1 MYITLRENKKI
12 KVNILGE
19 GEPIIFVHS
28 YLWDSNLWKP
38 QLEKLSKNF
47 KCISI
52 DLWGHGE
59 SDPLSKEDSFSLKDL
74 TLDIINIA
82 DELDI
87 NQFNYI
93 GLSVGA
99 MLGTYL
105 ALDYSDRVKKLILMD
120 GYSGSEPVLTQ
131 EKYLSL
137 LNSIENLRYIPEE
150 LANIITPMFF
160 SKNETLTE
168 GILYKNFKNE
178 LINKKEK
185 NIDTIVKLGR
195 AIFQRENLLDRMKN
209 IKNPILFLVGEE
221 DMPRPPHESL
231 QMSSLVKNSD
241 LVIIPK
247 AGHISNLE
255 NPSFVN
261 TQIVDFLNK

>member
-1 MYITLRENKKI
+1 MYVTLRENKKI

-59 SDPLSKEDSFSLKDL
+59 SDPLSKEDGCSLKDL

-82 DELDI
+82 NELDI

-137 LNSIENLRYIPEE
+137 LNSIENIRYIPEE

-160 SKNETLTE
+160 SKNETLIE

-195 AIFQRENLLDRMKN
+195 AIFQRENLLDRMK
-209 IKNPILFLVGEE
+209 ILKIQYYF
-221 DMPRPPHESL
+221 
-231 QMSSLVKNSD
+231 
-241 LVIIPK
+241 
-247 AGHISNLE
+247 
-255 NPSFVN
+255 
-261 TQIVDFLNK
+261 